1 MTDPGVLPSPEK
13 VMALVSGTWVDGVAR
28 PIHSPYD
35 GRVVAMLHE
44 NSPEQVRQAVDSAA
58 AEWTDWRAVPAYKRS
73 AALAKLAEL
82 MAARSEDLAV
92 SISRGT
98 GKILRDSRS
107 EVSRAIST
115 ITISAEEAKRISG
128 EVIPMDAL
136 AAGSGKLGFAVRE
149 SLGVI
154 AGITPFNAPLGTLC
168 HKLGPALA
176 AGNTFVLKPHP
187 QGSGVATLL
196 GQLALDAGLPPG
208 AFNVVHGE
216 VEVGRALTTHSSVAL
231 VNFTGS
237 GKVAEQIVKEI
248 GLKRTVLELGGT
260 APTIVH
266 GDADLVRAVVECV
279 GAAFALN
286 GQSCVSTQRIYVQDV
301 IYERFLTALVESV
314 GRLRAGDPFDESSGI
329 GPVIDSGTAD
339 RIERWIAEAVAGG
352 ARVACGGQREGTL
365 IQPTVITDTSPSMRV
380 VCEEVFGPVVSV
392 IPYVDLED
400 AISAANA
407 SPWGLKSGIFTSSLD
422 VAIRAARA
430 LEFGTVNVNG
440 PSRSRVDHEPS
451 GGAKLSGW
459 GTEGPRY
466 AIADMTRLKMI
477 SVGTDR

>member
-1 MTDPGVLPSPEK
+1 MTDSGAAPQVNQVL
-13 VMALVSGTWVDGVAR
+13 ALVSGSWVEGAAR
-28 PIHSPYD
+28 PLHFPYD
-35 GRVVAMLHE
+35 GRIVAMLHE
-44 NSPEQVRQAVDSAA
+44 NSPHQVRQAVDSAA
-58 AEWTDWRAVPAYKRS
+58 EAWMRWRAQPAYRRS
-73 AALAKLAEL
+73 AALLRLAEL
-82 MAARSEDLAV
+82 MAARSEELAA
-92 SISRGT
+92 SISWGT

-107 EVSRAIST
+107 EVNRAVST
-115 ITISAEEAKRISG
+115 ISISAEEAKRISG
-128 EVIPMDAL
+128 EVVPMDAL
-136 AAGSGKLGFAVRE
+136 EAGTGKLGFAVRE
-149 SLGVI
+149 PLGVI

-187 QGSGVATLL
+187 QGSMVAALL

-216 VEVGRALTTHSSVAL
+216 VEVGRTLTTHPSVAL

-237 GKVAEQIVKEI
+237 GKVAEQILKEI

-266 GDADLVRAVVECV
+266 GDADLTKAVPECV

-286 GQSCVSTQRIYVQDV
+286 GQSCVSTQRIYVQKV
-301 IYERFLTALVESV
+301 VYESFLSQFVEATASLH
-314 GRLRAGDPFDESSGI
+314 AGDPFDAGSGI
-329 GPVIDSGTAD
+329 GPVIDQGTAD
-339 RIERWIAEAVAGG
+339 RIESWIADAVAGG
-352 ARVACGGQREGTL
+352 ARVACGGQRAGTL
-365 IQPTVITDTSPSMRV
+365 IEPTVIVNTSPGMRV

-392 IPYVDLED
+392 IPYVELDE
-400 AISAANA
+400 AIAAAND

-422 VAIRAARA
+422 VAIRAARS
-430 LEFGTVNVNG
+430 LDFGTVNVNG

-477 SVGTDR
+477 SVGTAL